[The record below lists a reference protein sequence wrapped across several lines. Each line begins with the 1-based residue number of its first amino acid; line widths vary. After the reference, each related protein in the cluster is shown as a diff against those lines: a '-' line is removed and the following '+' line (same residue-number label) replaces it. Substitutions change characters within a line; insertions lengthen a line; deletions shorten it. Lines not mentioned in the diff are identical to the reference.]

1 MAGAGTFGAGA
12 FGAGA
17 VGAGWARMLLPL
29 ALVAGAA
36 CTRDAVAPVP
46 RTGANAPAL
55 RPSEQRADRV
65 EIDKS
70 ERRMRLLRDGRV
82 IASYR
87 IDLGD
92 APQGHKRHRGDERTP
107 EGEYRISE
115 RNRNSLPSVAA
126 RVLPQRRRPPV
137 GARHGLDPGGDI
149 MIHGGSS
156 AWWREDW
163 TDGCAAVSDAEI
175 EEIWSRVPVGTP
187 IRIDP

>member
-1 MAGAGTFGAGA
+1 MSGMRGAAVGVMSALVLIAGT
-12 FGAGA
+12 
-17 VGAGWARMLLPL
+17 
-29 ALVAGAA
+29 A
-36 CTRDAVAPVP
+36 CIRETAPPVP

-55 RPSEQRADRV
+55 LPPAQRADRI

-70 ERRMRLLRDGRV
+70 ERRMRLLREGRV

-87 IDLGD
+87 IALGD
-92 APQGHKRHRGDERTP
+92 APSGHKRQRGDERTP

-115 RNRNSLPSVAA
+115 RNRNSAFHLSLRVSYPNDGDRRWA
-126 RVLPQRRRPPV
+126 REYGV
-137 GARHGLDPGGDI
+137 DPGGDI

-156 AWWREDW
+156 SWWREDW

-175 EEIWSRVPVGTP
+175 EDIWSRVPVGTP